1 MSQLTAH
8 IEPLWTAN
16 DVAMRCAVRR
26 STVYEWCRMDY
37 IPHIHLGIGRKKPCL
52 RFYPDAVENW
62 LEAKAKEGRSTRIPV
77 ISR

>member
-8 IEPLWTAN
+8 IKPLWTAN
-16 DVAMRCAVRR
+16 DVAQRCAVKR

-37 IPHIHLGIGRKKPCL
+37 IPHIQLGIGRKKPCI
-52 RFYPDAVENW
+52 RFYPDEVENW
-62 LEAKAKEGRSTRIPV
+62 LKARAKEGRSTRIPA